1 MDINPLGSFY
11 PLFVG
16 KGPLW
21 KSEIFITDNQ
31 LFAWAA
37 KCQASTKETK
47 KQTQMQTWIEKTGAL
62 MKADQ
67 NKLLPKKES
76 RKEQRLWSR
85 LLGQI
90 MSKQTNWQLSQEET
104 RLHAHTELIGHMW
117 NQGGKVKPE
126 EEAQNELCLCGSR

>member
-1 MDINPLGSFY
+1 
-11 PLFVG
+11 
-16 KGPLW
+16 
-21 KSEIFITDNQ
+21 
-31 LFAWAA
+31 
-37 KCQASTKETK
+37 
-47 KQTQMQTWIEKTGAL
+47 MQTWIEKTGAL

-90 MSKQTNWQLSQEET
+90 KVKTDKLTTVTGRDTAACTHRADWT
-104 RLHAHTELIGHMW
+104 HVKPGR
-117 NQGGKVKPE
+117 KVKPEEEEEE